1 MLNDNTKKIE
11 DHGGVLFGTGTG
23 TLTKYDKPITRT
35 PKIQK
40 IDQFQIPIRTLSF
53 CSNLQDDN
61 E

>member
-11 DHGGVLFGTGTG
+11 DHGGVLFGTGTGTG

-40 IDQFQIPIRTLSF
+40 ID
-53 CSNLQDDN
+53 
-61 E
+61 

>member
-40 IDQFQIPIRTLSF
+40 ID
-53 CSNLQDDN
+53 
-61 E
+61 